1 MPPLSHSIRN
11 ECVALNGVFIF
22 LQNSNLELKVFVED
36 SLNFTDYCVSNSIRD
51 WIKVFRRRLRRTGA
65 KFYLQKPNN
74 KPDALIL
81 VKNIK

>member
-1 MPPLSHSIRN
+1 MGFSFFFH
-11 ECVALNGVFIF
+11 F
-22 LQNSNLELKVFVED
+22 SNLELKVFVED

-74 KPDALIL
+74 ITGCL
-81 VKNIK
+81 NIGEKYKINRKE